1 MKEVTRELVASWL
14 PERPAGGHKGT
25 FGRVLIAAGSV
36 GFSGAPALA
45 ANAAV
50 RSGTGLVFLGVPG
63 SVWPVAAVKCD
74 EAMPFPLP
82 EDETGRLC
90 AEALSPL
97 LERAKGCDALLMGPG
112 LGQSEAL
119 DELVLGLLGQWG
131 DRPAV
136 VDADGLNAL
145 SRHIDSS
152 VTNPH
157 TVLTP
162 HDGEYARL
170 MGRWPGENR
179 GEAALALARQWNCVA
194 VLKGHGT
201 CIAAPW
207 GELWRSGTG
216 NHGMAKGGS
225 GDVLS
230 GILVSLLAQ
239 GMKPVQA
246 AAAAVWVHGRAGD
259 LAAEQFGY
267 RGMAPSDLSRC
278 LGQVWRELKC

>member
-1 MKEVTRELVASWL
+1 MTDLNRALIASWL
-14 PERPAGGHKGT
+14 PRRPEDGHKGT

-36 GFSGAPALA
+36 GFTGAPVLA

-50 RSGTGLVFLGVPG
+50 RSGAGLVFLGVPR
-63 SVWPVAAVKCD
+63 SVWPIAAVKCD

-82 EDETGRLC
+82 EDGAGRLSP
-90 AEALSPL
+90 EALEGL
-97 LERAKGCDALLMGPG
+97 RERLAGCDAFLLGPG

-119 DELVLGLLGQWG
+119 DTLVLSLLRERGA
-131 DRPAV
+131 RPTV

-152 VTNPH
+152 VCNPH

-162 HDGEYARL
+162 HDGEYTRL
-170 MGRWPGENR
+170 MGRWPGEDR
-179 GEAALALARQWNCVA
+179 AAAALALARRSNCVA
-194 VLKGHGT
+194 VLKGHRT
-201 CIAAPW
+201 LIAAPD
-207 GELWRSGTG
+207 GQLWRNTTG

-239 GMKPVQA
+239 GMEPHKA

-267 RGMAPSDLSRC
+267 RGMTPTDLSHC
-278 LGQVWRELKC
+278 LGQVWRELNC